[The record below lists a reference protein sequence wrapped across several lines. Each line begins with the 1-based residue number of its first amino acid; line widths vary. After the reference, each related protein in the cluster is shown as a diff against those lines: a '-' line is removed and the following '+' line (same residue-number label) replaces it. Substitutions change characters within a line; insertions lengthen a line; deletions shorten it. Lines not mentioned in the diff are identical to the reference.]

1 MFAMQEA
8 LFNYIS
14 QKKNI
19 TSNGSGA
26 RAAFSMVKAIYR
38 ASANVIV

>member
-8 LFNYIS
+8 LFIYIS
-14 QKKNI
+14 QKNI